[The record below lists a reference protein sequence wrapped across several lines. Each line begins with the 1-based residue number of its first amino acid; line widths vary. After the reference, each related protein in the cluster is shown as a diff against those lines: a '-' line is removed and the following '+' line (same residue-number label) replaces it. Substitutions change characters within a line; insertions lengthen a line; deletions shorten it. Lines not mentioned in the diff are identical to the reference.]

1 MHAAGY
7 RISCRDLYLFFPLCH
22 RCSLRIRQFCADH
35 TCFLLLRLVA
45 YLMMDT
51 DCRLHF
57 RKLFPISHKFLC
69 HKRHAIFCRM
79 HLFFHH
85 KSDFPRDPTSRV
97 PSRIRNVRVRHFH
110 TDHIF
115 LLPKM
120 CDPRDIIGKSGVTIR
135 VFSLIITV
143 DPHLAVFIHTVEYQ
157 TDRFPLIFLWQIKMQ
172 PVPADPACEISGAA
186 GILF

>member
-1 MHAAGY
+1 
-7 RISCRDLYLFFPLCH
+7 
-22 RCSLRIRQFCADH
+22 
-35 TCFLLLRLVA
+35 
-45 YLMMDT
+45 
-51 DCRLHF
+51 
-57 RKLFPISHKFLC
+57 
-69 HKRHAIFCRM
+69 M